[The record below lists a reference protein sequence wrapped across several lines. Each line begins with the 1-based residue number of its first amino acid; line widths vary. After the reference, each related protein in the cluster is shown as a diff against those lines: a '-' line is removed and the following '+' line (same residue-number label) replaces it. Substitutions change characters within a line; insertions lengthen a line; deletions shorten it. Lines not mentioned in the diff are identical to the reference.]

1 MGRGREI
8 SGQWKQ
14 RWIISLGCSSWSAD
28 SPEPLPVQPPASHPL
43 SPFSD
48 APPPPPPTSPPPALF
63 TTGAPSQMSPCLSAG
78 GPLILAWGLMG
89 ALGNRPSR
97 TRQERR
103 LPVFVRPE
111 DWDCPWC
118 KSEFFRGQVVST
130 MHLAAEYSS
139 EFRNVKQQEYIQR
152 GKGGRGAGWCE
163 VR

>member
-1 MGRGREI
+1 MS
-8 SGQWKQ
+8 SGVGPGDHMSCLEGVACSGLLFSFSGVCLLVL
-14 RWIISLGCSSWSAD
+14 SLA
-28 SPEPLPVQPPASHPL
+28 ASFQLVLYPR
-43 SPFSD
+43 
-48 APPPPPPTSPPPALF
+48 
-63 TTGAPSQMSPCLSAG
+63 PCLSAG

-139 EFRNVKQQEYIQR
+139 EFRNVKQQEYLQR